1 MTRSSYASR
10 FTEVLSVILLI
21 GAFLTI
27 QTLIGGTRLL
37 FSLPAYGVLALIAFL
52 SIASLRRPKPEA
64 NWFCL
69 TATLVFMMYIVVR
82 AWFSPVDYL
91 ARSDIYSVL
100 AGLIVYFLTASFLTE
115 SKRRMVVFGC
125 LLVFALFQV
134 GVGAI
139 QFKNGDNFMPFSFLQ
154 RYDYGRRAS
163 GLYVCPNHLAGLL
176 EVLGVFGLSFVCW
189 SRWPQWV
196 KLLIAYVVAMCYL
209 GVALTGS
216 RGGYLSTV
224 ASLLCFTT
232 LSLLVLWKAPR
243 RVFWT
248 FAIPGAV
255 IALLISVAA
264 VSFVRR
270 SDVLNERAQQ
280 IFDVNNMRVDLWKAA
295 MMQWK
300 LELLTGTGSGTYRY
314 YGRQFRTDQVP
325 VDPVYVHN
333 DYLHLLAEY
342 GVIGAALFLVFLAAH
357 LRNSW
362 KNFRRLGLHR
372 MERSTRV
379 FSNAMA
385 LQIGAL
391 CAVVAYLIHSIFD
404 FNLHIPANVL
414 LMAFVFG
421 IVANAGVERSAMP
434 EKVGGAVIM
443 WRLVAPVLAI
453 VMAVQCVRLLP
464 GEYYTERARIA
475 FRDYELGEAVSFA
488 LKGLQSEHKN
498 PDLYQYLG
506 SAQFDQA
513 AEAKDRTERTRL
525 YEAAIETFEKGRA
538 LAPREKSFWVGLGQA
553 YDQLG
558 RFQEAEWV
566 LYEARMLDPNFQPL
580 KDLYQEHLRRW
591 QRARWIII
599 K

>member
-1 MTRSSYASR
+1 
-10 FTEVLSVILLI
+10 VILLI
-21 GAFLTI
+21 AAFLTI

-37 FSLPAYGVLALIAFL
+37 FSLPAYGILALIGFL
-52 SIASLRRPKPEA
+52 SIASLRRPKPEP

-69 TATLVFMMYIVVR
+69 TTTLVFMAYIVIR
-82 AWFSPVDYL
+82 AWLSPVDYL

-100 AGLIVYFLTASFLTE
+100 AGLIVYFVTASVLTE
-115 SKRRMVVFGC
+115 PKRRMAVFGC
-125 LLVFALFQV
+125 LFVFALFQV

-139 QFKNGDNFMPFSFLQ
+139 QFKNGDNFMPLSFLQ

-196 KLLIAYVVAMCYL
+196 KLLVAYVVAMCYL

-232 LSLLVLWKAPR
+232 LSLLVLWRAPR

-255 IALLISVAA
+255 IALLISTVA

-270 SDVLNERAQQ
+270 NDVLKERSQQ

-295 MMQWK
+295 IRQWK
-300 LELLTGTGSGTYRY
+300 LEPLTGTGSGSYRY
-314 YGRQFRTDQVP
+314 YGRQFRGAYGP
-325 VDPVYVHN
+325 VDPIYVHN

-342 GVIGAALFLVFLAAH
+342 GIIGAALFLVFLGAH
-357 LRNSW
+357 LRNSFV
-362 KNFRRLGLHR
+362 NFRSLGLHR
-372 MERSTRV
+372 MERSTRF

-391 CAVVAYLIHSIFD
+391 CAIVAYIVHSIFD
-404 FNLHIPANVL
+404 FNLHIPANL
-414 LMAFVFG
+414 MLMAFVFG
-421 IVANAGVERSAMP
+421 IVANAGVEKSSLP
-434 EKVGGAVIM
+434 QKVSGVIIG
-443 WRLVAPVLAI
+443 WRLVAPVVAI
-453 VMAVQCVRLLP
+453 VIAVQCFRLLP
-464 GEYYTERARIA
+464 GEYYTEQARVA
-475 FRDYELGEAVSFA
+475 LRDYDLGGAVSSA
-488 LKGLQSEHKN
+488 LKGLQYEKKN

-506 SAQFDQA
+506 SAQLDQA
-513 AEAKDRTERTRL
+513 AEAKDRATRTGL
-525 YEAAIETFEKGRA
+525 FEAAIDTFEKGRA
-538 LAPREKSFWVGLGQA
+538 VAPSEKAFWMALGQA

-558 RFQEAEWV
+558 RFQEAEWM
-566 LYEARMLDPNFQPL
+566 LYQARLLDPNFVPL
-580 KDLYQEHLRRW
+580 KDVYDEHLRRW
-591 QRARWIII
+591 QRARWIIV

>member
-1 MTRSSYASR
+1 
-10 FTEVLSVILLI
+10 VILLI
-21 GAFLTI
+21 TAFLTI

-37 FSLPAYGVLALIAFL
+37 FSLPSYAILALIAFL
-52 SIASLRRPKPEA
+52 SIASLRRPKPEP

-69 TATLVFMMYIVVR
+69 TATLVFMTYIVVR
-82 AWFSPVDYL
+82 AWLSPVDYL

-100 AGLIVYFLTASFLTE
+100 AGLIVYFVTASVLTE
-115 SKRRMVVFGC
+115 SKRRMLVFGC
-125 LLVFALFQV
+125 LLAFALFQV

-139 QFKNGDNFMPFSFLQ
+139 QFKNGDNFMPLSFLQ

-176 EVLGVFGLSFVCW
+176 EVLAVFGLSFVCW

-196 KLLIAYVVAMCYL
+196 KLLVAYVVAMCYL

-224 ASLLCFTT
+224 ASLLCFTI

-248 FAIPGAV
+248 FAIPGVV

-270 SDVLNERAQQ
+270 NDVLAERAQQ

-295 MMQWK
+295 IRQWK
-300 LELLTGTGSGTYRY
+300 LEPLTGTGSGSYRY
-314 YGRQFRTDQVP
+314 YGRQFRTDLVP

-342 GVIGAALFLVFLAAH
+342 GVIGAALFSIFLIAH
-357 LRNSW
+357 LRNSFI
-362 KNFRRLGLHR
+362 NFRSLGLHR
-372 MERSTRV
+372 MERSTRF

-391 CAVVAYLIHSIFD
+391 CAVVAYVVHSIFD
-404 FNLHIPANVL
+404 FNLHIPANLL

-421 IVANAGVERSAMP
+421 IVANAGVERSALP
-434 EKVGGAVIM
+434 EKPRGITVA
-443 WRLVAPVLAI
+443 WRLVAPVVAI
-453 VMAVQCVRLLP
+453 LVAVQCVRLLP
-464 GEYYTERARIA
+464 AEYYTERARIA
-475 FRDYELGEAVSFA
+475 LRDYDLGGAVSYA
-488 LKGLQSEHKN
+488 LKGLQSEQKN

-506 SAQFDQA
+506 SAQLDQA
-513 AEAKDRTERTRL
+513 AEAKDRATRTGL
-525 YEAAIETFEKGRA
+525 YEAAIDSFEKGRA
-538 LAPREKSFWVGLGQA
+538 VAPQEKSFWVALGQA

-558 RFQEAEWV
+558 RFEEAEWV
-566 LYEARMLDPNFQPL
+566 LYQAQALDPNFQPL
-580 KDLYQEHLRRW
+580 KDLYNEHLRRW